1 MTFYVWFLLI
11 NIMFL
16 RFSHI
21 IACVSALFLLWLN
34 NIPLYHNVSID
45 SSLDGHL
52 VFPHLAFV
60 NSAAVNIS
68 YRNIFESLFSVL
80 GGMY

>member
-1 MTFYVWFLLI
+1 
-11 NIMFL
+11 MFS
-16 RFSHI
+16 RFIHVVTGI
-21 IACVSALFLLWLN
+21 RALFLLWLN

>member
-1 MTFYVWFLLI
+1 MLCI
-11 NIMFL
+11 G
-16 RFSHI
+16 
-21 IACVSALFLLWLN
+21 

-68 YRNIFESLFSVL
+68 YRDIFESLFPVL